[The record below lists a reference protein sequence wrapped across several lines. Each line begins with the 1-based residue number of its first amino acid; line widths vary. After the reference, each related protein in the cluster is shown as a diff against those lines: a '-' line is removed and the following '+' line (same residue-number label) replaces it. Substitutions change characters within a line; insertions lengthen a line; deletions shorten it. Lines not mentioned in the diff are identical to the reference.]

1 MKKLILFTALLTLSL
16 SSFAKSYSMAYINLG
31 YGKLDVSS
39 GGGDIIATV
48 DSHNQLT
55 HIKVDVTAG
64 MFGMSETIEKT
75 MSVKELMT
83 GETFNF
89 YMSGSIEPVLKI
101 KALKGLGPDGGKI
114 KLSYRKS
121 DGFYYHEIEVA
132 RGVRTKNFNLWDG
145 ENMIE
150 EVAINMRG
158 GSPKNMYV
166 GWSELVFVNE

>member
-1 MKKLILFTALLTLSL
+1 MKKIILMMALLTLSI

-48 DSHNQLT
+48 DKSNKLT
-55 HIKVDVTAG
+55 HLKVDVTAG
-64 MFGMSETIEKT
+64 MFGISETIAKT
-75 MSVKELMT
+75 MSVKELMS

-89 YMSGSIEPVLKI
+89 YMSGSSEPVLKI
-101 KALKGLGPDGGKI
+101 KALKGLGPEGGKI

-121 DGFYYHEIEVA
+121 DGFYYHEIEIA
-132 RGVRTKNFNLWDG
+132 RGIESKSFSLWEGDS
-145 ENMIE
+145 MIE

-166 GWSELVFVNE
+166 GWSELVLVNE